1 MVKPQAYL
9 ALLFEILKV
18 KPFHLNI
25 LTVQV
30 AVKTHTV
37 VMVNVMGMK
46 IMLPVQKIA
55 KPVETGM
62 AMPVLWLLIPF
73 I

>member
-1 MVKPQAYL
+1 MVNKYL
-9 ALLFEILKV
+9 
-18 KPFHLNI
+18 LNI
-25 LTVQV
+25 LTVEV
-30 AVKTHTV
+30 GVKTHTV